1 MRTALIIAIG
11 LVVLAA
17 AALIARQLSGE
28 RAMALACG
36 IFIPLWLAAALV
48 NMWIGVS
55 RAGYPVAEEW
65 PIMLVIFLPPAA
77 VAGLLW
83 WKFS

>member
-1 MRTALIIAIG
+1 MRTAIIILAG
-11 LVVLAA
+11 FAALAA
-17 AALIARQLSGE
+17 AALIARFAAGE

-36 IFIPLWLAAALV
+36 IFIPLWLAAALI

-55 RAGYPVAEEW
+55 RAGYSVAEEW
-65 PIMLVIFLPPAA
+65 PIALVIFLPPALA
-77 VAGLLW
+77 AGWLC